1 MPKRKSNVVE
11 FPQQAAERLAPIVE
25 FPFPVSRAQFA
36 VILKGLTEGRTK
48 FDLTPLPPV
57 SAVGAERV
65 DAKAADLPFHPAAD
79 KLPLMDKG
87 EFETLVASIKANGLH
102 TPIKLYADGSIIDG
116 RNRCRACREAGVK
129 PVFEDWAEYDDT
141 PPDLYVAIQ
150 NVHRRHLTPGWR
162 ARHALDMSTATHGGD
177 RKSSSS
183 DQTARVQFGGNPKPI
198 TQAEAA
204 LACGVSVRLVANA
217 ARILREA
224 EPEVVAQFKADK
236 ITINRALYLMSR
248 PADEQLAAPDVKFAG
263 RKARSPRMSIPFT
276 TTALKTLTD
285 DQALAVV
292 EKLLPAANRA
302 LVAQGRKPLVLDAS
316 RESA

>member
-1 MPKRKSNVVE
+1 MPKRNSKVVE

-25 FPFPVSRAQFA
+25 FPFPVSRAQLA
-36 VILKGLTEGRTK
+36 VVFRGLTEGRTK

-57 SAVGAERV
+57 STLGAERV
-65 DAKAADLPFHPAAD
+65 DANDADLPFHPAAD
-79 KLPLMDKG
+79 KLPLMDKS

-102 TPIKLYADGSIIDG
+102 TPIKLYADASIIDG
-116 RNRCRACREAGVK
+116 RNRYRACREAGVK

-150 NVHRRHLTPGWR
+150 NVHRRHLSVGWR
-162 ARHALDMSTATHGGD
+162 ARYGLSIVTTAHGGD
-177 RKSSSS
+177 RKSSDA
-183 DQTARVQFGGNPKPI
+183 DQTADSPFGGKRKV
-198 TQAEAA
+198 TYGDAAE
-204 LACGVSVRLVANA
+204 ACGVGVRRIVEAS
-217 ARILREA
+217 RILREA

-263 RKARSPRMSIPFT
+263 RKGRPPKASIPFS

-285 DQALAVV
+285 DQALVIL
-292 EKLLPAANRA
+292 ETLLPKANRA
-302 LVAQGRKPLVLDAS
+302 LVAQGRKPLLLDPC
-316 RESA
+316 ESA